1 MKSAKH
7 QSPSFQLFAI
17 GFFLLLVNTLAIDYL
32 VIKNLITGSTVLG
45 VTTAASTCPQ
55 ACITL
60 INKSKTATTTK
71 TTGVKEYFIPLGS
84 GIGSGTEATGD
95 WEDVSGVQAYID
107 PSQYGKIKQ
116 ITVET
121 TVYVPT
127 GNQKVWIRLVNSTDG
142 RAMEGSELSMTG
154 TGPTVLT
161 SPPITLDGGNKLY
174 KIQMKTQLKY
184 SANITQSRLRITT
197 Y

>member
-7 QSPSFQLFAI
+7 STSSFSLLAA
-17 GFFLLLVNTLAIDYL
+17 GFFLLLANTLVIDYL
-32 VIKNLITGSTVLG
+32 VIKNLSNESGVLG
-45 VTTAASTCPQ
+45 VTTVTSTCPQ

-60 INKSKTATTTK
+60 INKSKTTTTTK
-71 TTGVKEYFIPLGS
+71 TTGVKEYYIPLGS
-84 GIGSGTEATGD
+84 GVGSGAEATGD

-142 RAMEGSELSMTG
+142 RSMLGSELSMVG

-161 SPPITLDGGNKLY
+161 SPPISLDGGNKLY